1 GNAEYVIALDEKNG
15 KELWA
20 TEIGAVRAN
29 GGGYP
34 GPRCTPTVDGNIL
47 YALGLNGDLV
57 RLDVAKGKERWRKNL
72 PKDFEGS
79 VGGWGYSE
87 SPLVDGKKVIVTP
100 GGKKA
105 TLAALDKT
113 NGETIW
119 TAQVPEGDQAQY
131 SSVIAAN
138 FGNQREYIQ

>member
-1 GNAEYVIALDEKNG
+1 MLKRWAWCSVAFVFAAIALGVPRGKDE
-15 KELWA
+15 
-20 TEIGAVRAN
+20 
-29 GGGYP
+29 
-34 GPRCTPTVDGNIL
+34 
-47 YALGLNGDLV
+47 
-57 RLDVAKGKERWRKNL
+57 

-87 SPLVDGKKVIVTP
+87 SPLVDGKKLIVTP

-105 TLAALDKT
+105 TLVALDKT

-138 FGNQREYIQ
+138 LGNPGIHPVHEP